1 MYESGDVDYD
11 DEGDDDD
18 NDDDENDED
27 DDWEREKLISLWQL
41 RPFCSRDPIGA
52 VGIGRP
58 PSSMMMMMM
67 MKMTMMVGIGRPPS
81 SMMTT
86 IMMVM
91 MVGIGRP
98 PSTMMTSMMMILFI
112 IPIIIIPFCQSPI
125 YLTEWFYETMKQKK
139 PKQHFKICISL
150 LAFLLV
156 QLQLKYLLSEAI
168 VEVYLDSLEQNPH
181 SPF

>member
-58 PSSMMMMMM
+58 PSSMMMIMTIMVMM
-67 MKMTMMVGIGRPPS
+67 MKMMVGIGRPSS

-139 PKQHFKICISL
+139 PKQHFKICISV

-156 QLQLKYLLSEAI
+156 QLKYLFLI
-168 VEVYLDSLEQNPH
+168 
-181 SPF
+181 